1 MINVLSRL
9 AELDA
14 KNSNVAP
21 AKIEPDA
28 AVKAVQQSLSE
39 ELSMD
44 SLRYL
49 SGVKE
54 TLEECGIMP
63 GMPTSMPTPASF
75 SINASAATGDEVAS
89 MLTNIMTLAGMHK
102 VGAEHMPAQEP
113 KAMSMVPPMNGADSM
128 KKMLDVMNEPPEDE
142 GLIGG
147 MLGAAGGAALGG
159 VPGATIGYA
168 AGSKFGD
175 DLEDESAGEME
186 PAMGGEMEPEM
197 GDDTPDISGVGGAL
211 AGAAIHGDAEG
222 AKKGMEDGEDNAHSG
237 NEDIRRMMDAVDNM
251 YDNSGADAN
260 AIAGPGKH
268 STDDNLAY
276 RPNSGSGVGRG
287 SSQQPHGNPH
297 VSEDSVTA
305 KLFDDYKKFTT
316 EGKGKCCCADKGK
329 EKCPVHGKMDEAT
342 RIGTVTPARDQYG
355 DKIPGA
361 RPTVELPTSQA
372 QRNQL
377 AMQAKANRGA
387 GNLKGAGTQATVPGG
402 PGGADFKIAAVNTNK
417 SYQDGHNSPEV
428 NITPGSKHAGADQQA
443 RQKSIDLDM
452 KYGHYEGKNFP
463 AKNNKYKK

>member
-54 TLEECGIMP
+54 TLEECGMMP
-63 GMPTSMPTPASF
+63 GMSTGMPAPTPASF

-128 KKMLDVMNEPPEDE
+128 KKMLDVMNDPPEDE
-142 GLIGG
+142 GLG
-147 MLGAAGGAALGG
+147 MGALGAMAGTALGG
-159 VPGATIGYA
+159 PMGGIAGYT

-175 DLEDESAGEME
+175 DLEDESA
-186 PAMGGEMEPEM
+186 GEMEPEM

-211 AGAAIHGDAEG
+211 AGAAIHGDADG
-222 AKKGMEDGEDNAHSG
+222 AKKGMEDGEDSAHNG

-251 YDNSGADAN
+251 YDYDNKGADAN
-260 AIAGPGKH
+260 AIAGPG
-268 STDDNLAY
+268 
-276 RPNSGSGVGRG
+276 PNFDSNQWAKQTTGSGVGRG
-287 SSQQPHGNPH
+287 VSQAPHANSH
-297 VSEDSVTA
+297 VSEDTITA
-305 KLFDDYKKFTT
+305 KLFDDYKKF
-316 EGKGKCCCADKGK
+316 
-329 EKCPVHGKMDEAT
+329 
-342 RIGTVTPARDQYG
+342 IG
-355 DKIPGA
+355 
-361 RPTVELPTSQA
+361 E
-372 QRNQL
+372 
-377 AMQAKANRGA
+377 
-387 GNLKGAGTQATVPGG
+387 
-402 PGGADFKIAAVNTNK
+402 
-417 SYQDGHNSPEV
+417 
-428 NITPGSKHAGADQQA
+428 
-443 RQKSIDLDM
+443 
-452 KYGHYEGKNFP
+452 
-463 AKNNKYKK
+463 